1 MKKKLWKYLDHPK
14 IFSAWIVQCPWTY
27 SSTFIFPSKMKLYHI
42 KNISY
47 ENIFPHLRNFAQQHT
62 SIYLLKI
69 YLDIW
74 KLNDK
79 ISRNITVWL
88 PTTKIIPFRSQ
99 KLFLTSIPAAFMG
112 ELIFIGML
120 QDSFLTGLPRS
131 SENLILGQVRILY
144 NIWVSSNLALDLVL
158 KCVVIFGV
166 DQLEKTSNLAMFG
179 RFWYCSRFSLH
190 EICFF
195 CRIWPDRMADGQT
208 LYWRFT

>member
-1 MKKKLWKYLDHPK
+1 
-14 IFSAWIVQCPWTY
+14 
-27 SSTFIFPSKMKLYHI
+27 MKLYHM

-79 ISRNITVWL
+79 ISENITVWL

-112 ELIFIGML
+112 KLIFIGML
-120 QDSFLTGLPRS
+120 KDSFLTGPPWNRQF
-131 SENLILGQVRILY
+131 SENLIFGQVRILY
-144 NIWVSSNLALDLVL
+144 DMSSNLALD
-158 KCVVIFGV
+158 CVWSALSFLGW
-166 DQLEKTSNLAMFG
+166 TS
-179 RFWYCSRFSLH
+179 
-190 EICFF
+190 
-195 CRIWPDRMADGQT
+195 
-208 LYWRFT
+208 

>member
-1 MKKKLWKYLDHPK
+1 MIKFSPQNFLDLNRPMSMNKKKHLY
-14 IFSAWIVQCPWTY
+14 
-27 SSTFIFPSKMKLYHI
+27 FPFRSETLSH
-42 KNISY
+42 KNICY
-47 ENIFPHLRNFAQQHT
+47 ENIFPHRRHFAQQHT

-88 PTTKIIPFRSQ
+88 PTTKIILFRSQ

-120 QDSFLTGLPRS
+120 KDSFLTGLPRS

-144 NIWVSSNLALDLVL
+144 NI
-158 KCVVIFGV
+158 
-166 DQLEKTSNLAMFG
+166 
-179 RFWYCSRFSLH
+179 
-190 EICFF
+190 
-195 CRIWPDRMADGQT
+195 
-208 LYWRFT
+208 